1 MKLKRL
7 QMQGFKSFADRT
19 ELVFE
24 HQIVGVVGPN
34 GCGKSNIVDAIRWAM
49 GEQSAKGLRGK
60 DMTDV
65 IFAGTPSRKSAGFA
79 EVSLVFDNTLRQA
92 PAPYTECSEVM
103 ITRRL
108 YRTGES
114 EYLINNVQARLKDV
128 NDMFLGTGSSA
139 KAYSI
144 VAQGKVDQVVLA
156 KPEDR
161 RFLIEEAAGIAK
173 YKIRKQS
180 AERKIETTKLNLER
194 VHDILGELERNARHF
209 EKQVEKAEKFRELQR
224 ELRQLDE
231 RVFSAK
237 LRKIDQKAVANE
249 SEFSGQQIDHQEV
262 ASKLQQIEASL
273 EELRLQSLNI
283 EKATNTDYERL
294 FQKKENLAQLS
305 TEYELGQ
312 QKSQLLRNQ
321 IEERK
326 KDLDRIQSKYKDQ
339 ESMKKELAQRLTQL
353 ETEKQTRE
361 GRGTELKARLA
372 LSDKNLSQKQEL
384 VESGLASLSER
395 RTTIERQK
403 QHLEYVQAE
412 RVEFE
417 MKRAETERLFDGAQ
431 KALQQSLSEL
441 QAFKDLETRMKLDI
455 KEREEALTRAN
466 RDIELVGQE
475 HAHLLSERYEFQAKI
490 SEISSQLESLKS
502 LEEHQVGYESG
513 AIAFRE
519 KNNIPLL
526 MDSIRFK
533 SEYRKLGEL
542 LLEEIGQSFV
552 LADQSFEAVDQ
563 RWTQILLTEASSS
576 FESNLLLTVDSCDN
590 ESLRKLLQSIELVD
604 ELPDGSFVAHAQMDH
619 QGNLRIPFSKGII
632 RESRGEIDRN
642 QSPFSRH
649 QEVEDLERQRQEVEL
664 SLHEIEAKIA
674 GNLEQQSGLRLK
686 QQDLEIKI
694 VELKVQID
702 SLQSQIS
709 GAREIS
715 AKAEANVERYRTQ
728 MAELDAVIQEREQQL
743 LEMQV
748 DEDLS
753 ALENSLAQA
762 KEALKLVQ
770 VEKQNLDQEWIE
782 YRIESGAVQ
791 ERYDRVRQ
799 QLVDVD
805 MTQLEYSHNQGM
817 YQGDIQAWVD
827 EIENLQARSNQ
838 ITTIRNELTA
848 ELGSLELQLAKSK
861 EELGVV
867 HRRLE
872 EDEAQRRQLQG
883 YKEERGDKLK
893 QLELERQTL
902 KFQIEELAQL
912 LHERYQ
918 LGVQELLETVA
929 EDLIL
934 DLLTSEEELARVET
948 EAIKIRDRVTK
959 FGDVNLVALQEYE
972 EIKKRLEFMNAQKD
986 DLLKTLDT
994 LQSIIDRINRITEFR
1009 FRETFQAINH
1019 NFQILFPKLFGGGKA
1034 YMSLTDENDLLNTGV
1049 EIFAEPPGKKIQA
1062 MSLLS
1067 GGEKAMTSISL
1078 LFSLFAY
1085 RPSSFCILDEVD
1097 APLDDVN
1104 TRRYN
1109 DIIREMSSLSQ
1120 FIVITHNKRTMEV
1133 AQTLFGVTMQDPG
1146 CSRIVGVNLQ
1156 DARAFTATA

>member
-1 MKLKRL
+1 
-7 QMQGFKSFADRT
+7 MQGFKSFADRT